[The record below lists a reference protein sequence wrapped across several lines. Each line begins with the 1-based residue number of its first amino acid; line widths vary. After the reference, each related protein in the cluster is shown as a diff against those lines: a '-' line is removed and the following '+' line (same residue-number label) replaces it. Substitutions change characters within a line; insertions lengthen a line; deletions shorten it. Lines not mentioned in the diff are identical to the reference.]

1 MFAQI
6 NLAEVFSM
14 CFSPQTVG
22 VIVRLEKDNFQ
33 VLNMFSKVSVIGKL
47 FVKDFLMMRLSG
59 YEKAF

>member
-1 MFAQI
+1 
-6 NLAEVFSM
+6 M